1 VIKLTHLLAEIELKK
16 DAWEPLSSSE
26 IKDIQDEIFNLIQN
40 AYAAIGGHPNYNS
53 PSDVPLEGD
62 EFDVIDLD
70 ADPDIDAVSVIKN
83 KPAGHKMVAMGH
95 DGSSAAKSKVIAH
108 KVEQLNKNGYY
119 VEVSGKMK
127 DILLV
132 KGLTP
137 ITDEDI
143 VRKVLKGKE
152 IEWNPDGSYSRS
164 IGGASHTK
172 MLFGK
177 PNV

>member
-1 VIKLTHLLAEIELKK
+1 MIKLIDLLSEIDIKK
-16 DAWEPLSSSE
+16 DSWEPLSSSE
-26 IKDIQDEIFNLIQN
+26 ISDIQDEIFNLIQN

-70 ADPDIDAVSVIKN
+70 ADPDIDAVSVVKN

-95 DGSSAAKSKVIAH
+95 DGSSEAKSKVIAH
-108 KVEQLNKNGYY
+108 KVQLLNKQGYY

-127 DILLV
+127 DILLG

-137 ITDEDI
+137 ITDEML
-143 VRKVLKGKE
+143 VRKVLKGKD
-152 IEWNPDGSYSRS
+152 IQWNPDGSYSRA
-164 IGGASHTK
+164 IGGTQHTK
-172 MLFGK
+172 MLFGR
-177 PNV
+177 PNA